1 MRLLRKLSTVTFLST
16 ALLLGMLV
24 FIGIRQNTLTSDY
37 STIVKESESTI
48 FLYATIQEQATEGL
62 LSRNPSQLLSAAKEF
77 EQLQGRYVA
86 MLDNR
91 LIPSQY
97 KLSFLQELDLGRVV
111 INLRNLAENPI
122 NEDLILKIISQLRQ
136 MNKQFLQFDR
146 IVVNEMRDRV
156 MQYQKRALV
165 LMGVIICLTCFSLI
179 ILYLKSV
186 KPLIDMATQAE
197 QALLDGTPLT
207 LGKEGKSSVEV
218 RTLITAFNQ
227 LLQKPKEESP
237 DDLRYNRRETEFSA
251 IINEA
256 TNRLNGIINYS
267 QLLVDYCETENVGG
281 EQKQILCKIIQDGE
295 KCAVILR
302 KGLQ

>member
-1 MRLLRKLSTVTFLST
+1 MRSLRRLSTVTFLST
-16 ALLLGMLV
+16 ALLLGLLV
-24 FIGIRQNTLTSDY
+24 LTGLRQNILTSDY

-62 LSRNPSQLLSAAKEF
+62 LSREPPQLLGAAKEF
-77 EQLQGRYVA
+77 EQLQSRYVA
-86 MLDNR
+86 MMDNR

-97 KLSFLQELDLGRVV
+97 KLSFLQELDVGRVV
-111 INLRNLAENPI
+111 INLRTLAENPTD
-122 NEDLILKIISQLRQ
+122 EDLILKIISQLRQ

-165 LMGVIICLTCFSLI
+165 LMGMIIFLTCFSLI
-179 ILYLKSV
+179 ILYRKSV
-186 KPLIDMATQAE
+186 RPLIDLATQAE
-197 QALLDGTPLT
+197 QALLDDTPLT
-207 LGKEGKSSVEV
+207 LGKEKTNSEEV
-218 RTLITAFNQ
+218 RALIASFNQ

-237 DDLRYNRRETEFSA
+237 EDLTYNRRETEFSA

-267 QLLVDYCETENVGG
+267 QLLADYCEAEKMGDG
-281 EQKQILCKIIQDGE
+281 QKQILSKIIKNGE

-302 KGLQ
+302 KGLP